1 MNVLTDNI
9 TNYIVSNMTSAGLTH
24 ETDRGDRLDY
34 VATHLISRAAL
45 LVRLLVKQVPSR
57 DISRTE
63 GEVLGIL
70 SDGPRRITELAEL
83 EGLAQPTMT
92 LLVRRL
98 EARGWVA
105 REGLP
110 EDGRVVMV
118 AITRAGEAVFEGFRC
133 QFRAALRAD
142 LEGLSEEQL
151 VELLAATD
159 TLGALVETLQG
170 TGGG

>member
-1 MNVLTDNI
+1 M
-9 TNYIVSNMTSAGLTH
+9 SSAGATQGTH
-24 ETDRGDRLDY
+24 RSECLDH

-45 LVRLLVKQVPSR
+45 LVRLLVKQVPNQ

-70 SDGPRRITELAEL
+70 SAGPRRITELAEL

-98 EARGWVA
+98 ESRGWVA
-105 REGLP
+105 RDGLP
-110 EDGRVVMV
+110 EDRRVVIV
-118 AITRAGEAVFEGFRC
+118 SITEAGEAVFEGFRS

-142 LEGLSEEQL
+142 LEVLSDEQL
-151 VELLAATD
+151 TALLAATD
-159 TLGALVETLQG
+159 ALGSLVETLQG
-170 TGGG
+170 PGAG